1 MRIELTTV
9 AFLNEH
15 VHQMYYKSIYKI
27 NNITLT
33 SMDERLKTPER
44 MFLKQRKV
52 IENSIKTLTRRGFFD
67 NNLENS
73 FGGSWQIK
81 M

>member
-1 MRIELTTV
+1 MNIFKQPCIAEKPEEYD
-9 AFLNEH
+9 A
-15 VHQMYYKSIYKI
+15 KS
-27 NNITLT
+27 
-33 SMDERLKTPER
+33 PER

-67 NNLENS
+67 SKLVNS
-73 FGGSWQIK
+73 FGSSWQIK